1 MLAAEINLP
10 TPFPFPPFMSRT
22 LKPPS
27 RVNIPGI
34 DHAFRS
40 NADYPPFDGKN
51 STIMALRLAEG
62 NFAHHLEFALGISNL
77 FQLWRCRVLSGWNT
91 IRNDESGIPES
102 WWQTSGSRIQHSW
115 KEGKKQVVRR
125 RFLTTSL

>member
-40 NADYPPFDGKN
+40 NADYPLFDGKN

-62 NFAHHLEFALGISNL
+62 NFAHHFCTWNFEFVSTLALPGVKWLEYDTQRRIWHSGKLVANFRLAHTAL
-77 FQLWRCRVLSGWNT
+77 V
-91 IRNDESGIPES
+91 E
-102 WWQTSGSRIQHSW
+102 
-115 KEGKKQVVRR
+115 RR
-125 RFLTTSL
+125 QKASS